1 LGNDEHTIKVAVPQ
15 LFGMRNKQQEL
26 LDLYDVL
33 KKLTDPSLSDLST
46 NLVPG
51 EGNID
56 SQVVFV
62 GEAPGRDEDKQGRPF
77 VGSAGRLLNEAL
89 EKAGLKRSDVYITN
103 VVKRR
108 PPRNRPPRKAEI
120 ALFLPYLLHELE
132 IIRPRLVCLL
142 GATAI
147 RAVLN
152 KPLSEVQ
159 GRIVQSGG
167 WCFFCTYHPAAI
179 IYDPGV
185 EKIFFGDIAKV
196 RSLIDSGSK

>member
-1 LGNDEHTIKVAVPQ
+1 LD
-15 LFGMRNKQQEL
+15 MRNKQQEL
-26 LDLYDVL
+26 LDLYDTL
-33 KKLTDPSLSDLST
+33 KSLSDPSLSDLSV

-51 EGNID
+51 EGNVD

-77 VGSAGRLLNEAL
+77 VGSAGRFLNDAL
-89 EKAGLKRSDVYITN
+89 EKAGLQRSDVYITN

-108 PPRNRPPRKAEI
+108 PPRNRPPRKAEV

-132 IIRPRLVCLL
+132 IIRPKLICLL

-147 RAVLN
+147 RALLN
-152 KPLSEVQ
+152 QPLSEVRGQ
-159 GRIVQSGG
+159 IVESEG
-167 WCFFCTYHPAAI
+167 WRFYCMYHPAAV

-185 EKIFFGDIAKV
+185 ERIFFEDIAKI
-196 RSLIDSGSK
+196 RKLIDAGLSS